1 MQGPEKPIY
10 VRTAIEKSINGS
22 FGSLIGKVCEVM
34 LKRGLKKVNG
44 DYVFSRDR
52 RLHAAPLSFCPKQ
65 DQVILAE
72 KVTADALIIKIY

>member
-1 MQGPEKPIY
+1 MQGPEKPITY
-10 VRTAIEKSINGS
+10 DTAIEKSINGS

-44 DYVFSRDR
+44 GYVFSRDR

-65 DQVILAE
+65 EVILAE
-72 KVTADALIIKIY
+72 KVTADVLIIKIH